1 MMHTKA
7 RYAVIGS
14 GHGGKAMAAHLALM
28 GFQTTLF
35 NRTPERVAAI
45 RLRGGVD
52 LERND
57 GFPGGFG
64 QLARV
69 TSDYAEAL
77 TDADIVMV
85 VTPSSAHRDVA
96 QGCAPHLQDGQILV
110 LNPGRTCGAI
120 EFVKVL
126 RDQGCRADV
135 TVAEAGT
142 FIYASRSDGPAQA
155 RIFRVKEAVPLA
167 ALPATRTH
175 SVLDALRP
183 AYPQFIDGGNVLRT
197 SLDNMGA
204 IFHPTLTLLNAGWI
218 EATHG
223 NYQFYIDGVTPSV
236 ARILEAMDRERL
248 TVAAALGIRAQSA
261 LEWLQMAY
269 NATGNDLH
277 EAIHNQP
284 GYYGIQAPP
293 TLNHRYIF
301 EDIPMSL
308 VPLAALGQRFGVS
321 VRAMDAMIRLACII
335 HRTDYWRR
343 GRTLDKLGIEQ
354 WSVCELTQYVN
365 EGTVDGEEC
374 GLGFGSQ
381 PAVAHLPEA
390 MAAVELLEQ
399 EVAAA

>member
-1 MMHTKA
+1 MMHTNT
-7 RYAVIGS
+7 RYTVIGS
-14 GHGGKAMAAHLALM
+14 GHGGRAMAAHLALM
-28 GFQTTLF
+28 GFHTTLF

-45 RLRGGVD
+45 RLRGGID

-57 GFPGGFG
+57 GLPGGFG
-64 QLARV
+64 PLARV

-77 TDADIVMV
+77 ADADIIMV

-96 QGCAPHLQDGQILV
+96 QGCAPHLQDGQIVV

-167 ALPATRTH
+167 ALPATRTQ

-183 AYPQFIDGGNVLRT
+183 AYPQFIDGGNVLKT

-223 NYQFYIDGVTPSV
+223 NYQFYIDGVTPST
-236 ARILEAMDRERL
+236 ALILERLDRERV
-248 TVAAALGIRAQSA
+248 TVATAMGIRAQTA
-261 LEWLQMAY
+261 CEWLSRAY
-269 NATGNDLH
+269 SAHGNNLF
-277 EAIHNQP
+277 EAMHDNP
-284 GYYGIQAPP
+284 GYKGITAPR
-293 TLNHRYIF
+293 TLRHRYIF
-301 EDIPMSL
+301 EDVPYSL
-308 VPLAALGQRFGVS
+308 VPIAELGRRFGVDVWGMES
-321 VRAMDAMIRLACII
+321 MIQLACVIDG
-335 HRTDYWRR
+335 TDYRHR
-343 GRTLDKLGIEQ
+343 GRTLERM
-354 WSVCELTQYVN
+354 
-365 EGTVDGEEC
+365 
-374 GLGFGSQ
+374 GLVG
-381 PAVAHLPEA
+381 L
-390 MAAVELLEQ
+390 
-399 EVAAA
+399 